1 MSAEDR
7 KRFIEQLEYIA
18 KAIDQVEMDTIA
30 AQTQLSMWLLTF
42 LDQSHFSTIF
52 VDLEL
57 LKEQS

>member
-30 AQTQLSMWLLTF
+30 AQTQLSM
-42 LDQSHFSTIF
+42 
-52 VDLEL
+52 
-57 LKEQS
+57 